1 MLHVF
6 WKTCCIFHCSEIKAK
21 IEQALAEMCQA
32 QFKVGLVVSTKT
44 LRVFSLYHKFTVS
57 PINPNSIYQNIVV
70 ILHLQKRR
78 SSCIFL
84 NMAVFHLE
92 KLRSYSIDK
101 KLEVIF
107 HQKYDAVFHQQI
119 KSFRLSFTKKFHWR
133 WS

>member
-21 IEQALAEMCQA
+21 IEQALAEMWQA

-44 LRVFSLYHKFTVS
+44 MRVFSLYHKFTIS
-57 PINPNSIYQNIVV
+57 PINPNFIYQNIVV
-70 ILHLQKRR
+70 ILHFQKR

-84 NMAVFHLE
+84 NMAVFHIE
-92 KLRSYSIDK
+92 KLRSIDK

-107 HQKYDAVFHQQI
+107 HQQYDAVFHQQI
-119 KSFRLSFTKKFHWR
+119 KLFHLSFTKKFHWR